1 MGPSC
6 ACAEGESP
14 SPSWRGRV
22 AGLRAPELV
31 LGEVGGG
38 EDLPLPGDQGAS
50 WPEGL

>member
-1 MGPSC
+1 MP
-6 ACAEGESP
+6 
-14 SPSWRGRV
+14 
-22 AGLRAPELV
+22 PELV